1 MGNIDAVAAVCAG
14 RLVVRRAISRM
25 CVSKSTIAVNVVL
38 LILGAIAWIPIV
50 LGLGALAAV
59 ACLTIWALVA
69 SLWLADVSPMG

>member
-1 MGNIDAVAAVCAG
+1 MWGTSMRSLRC

-25 CVSKSTIAVNVVL
+25 CVNKSTIAVNVVL

-50 LGLGALAAV
+50 LGLGALVVV

>member
-1 MGNIDAVAAVCAG
+1 
-14 RLVVRRAISRM
+14 M
-25 CVSKSTIAVNVVL
+25 CVNKSTIAVNVVL

-50 LGLGALAAV
+50 LGLGALVVV

>member
-1 MGNIDAVAAVCAG
+1 
-14 RLVVRRAISRM
+14 M
-25 CVSKSTIAVNVVL
+25 CVSKSTIAVTVVL

-59 ACLTIWALVA
+59 ACLTIWVLVA